1 MGTETLNPPDALVV
15 RFSISSS
22 SGSSKKKT
30 LIPTGPS
37 TVLFVSA
44 ESITVPTRL
53 KVWRA
58 VTWLGINVISTVL
71 PTWTVRFAK
80 LWLPSH
86 LPAPGDSRVSVTSSG
101 ACILML

>member
-22 SGSSKKKT
+22 LGSSKKKT

-53 KVWRA
+53 KDWRA
-58 VTWLGINVISTVL
+58 VTWFGINVISTVL

-86 LPAPGDSRVSVTSSG
+86 LPAPGASRVSVTSSG